1 MQIKLW
7 NDFSKRYNS
16 TKIPTTDGVSIDNV
30 HLKELTS
37 LETPTFILH
46 KGYNLNFTYA
56 YAFSAYYFISETISI
71 SNELIEIHCIKDVLA
86 TYKSNI
92 LSSKQFVNYSSSNY
106 NLNMLDSRISNNTV
120 VTQKENKVVFP
131 YYDING
137 YYVLTAIGE
146 NGGLSQKYTMLGG
159 VLNNLASKISQL
171 ADDTIIDKLVKQ
183 FGNVFGA
190 ITGLTY
196 IPLSR
201 SEDVPNTSI
210 YLGSWDSGV
219 VATALTQEG
228 SEKTISVEI
237 PWINK
242 GARRLNESIELF
254 LPYIGNVQLNTEF
267 FTNKNSVNV
276 EIAVDYITG
285 ELIYIVDERY
295 KYSTNT
301 GVPMQ
306 FSTYTQSANGTLLS
320 YGGSIL
326 NTLFTKWGDLEY
338 KATLA
343 IGGTEAN
350 TLLYGGSMPSQ
361 IYNKGINY
369 NVLGSIGGTAYGR
382 TKANNIIIRNTSFGY
397 TSGETA
403 LATTCGC
410 PLMTVISLSKL
421 TGFCQCAN
429 ASVELNADVGDI
441 IKVNN
446 FLNSGFFIE

>member
-7 NDFSKRYNS
+7 SDFSKRYNS
-16 TKIPTTDGVSIDNV
+16 TKIPSTDGTVIDNV
-30 HLKELTS
+30 YLKESTS
-37 LETPTFILH
+37 LESPTFVLH

-56 YAFSAYYFISETISI
+56 YAFNAYYFISETVSLN
-71 SNELIEIHCIKDVLA
+71 NELMEIHCMKDVLA
-86 TYKSNI
+86 TYKNSI
-92 LSSKQFVNYSSSNY
+92 LSSTQFVNYSSSNY
-106 NLNMLDSRISNNTV
+106 NLNILDNRISNNTV
-120 VTQKENKVVFP
+120 ITQSENKVKFP
-131 YYDING
+131 YYDVNG

-146 NGGLSQKYTMLGG
+146 NGGLSQKYTMLSG
-159 VLNNLASKISQL
+159 VLNILARKISQIE
-171 ADDTIIDKLVKQ
+171 DDTVIDKLVKQ

-190 ITGLTY
+190 ITGLSY
-196 IPLSR
+196 IPFSR
-201 SEDVPNTSI
+201 SEDAPNTSI

-219 VATALTQEG
+219 VATALSQEG
-228 SEKTISVEI
+228 SSKTLSLKI
-237 PWINK
+237 PWIHS
-242 GARRLNESIELF
+242 GSRRINETIELF

-267 FTNKNSVNV
+267 FKSKENV
-276 EIAVDYITG
+276 SIEVAVDYITG
-285 ELIYIVDERY
+285 ELIYIIYSRY
-295 KYSTNT
+295 KYSANC

-306 FSTYTQSANGTLLS
+306 FSTYTQSVNGVLLS

-326 NTLFTKWGDLEY
+326 NTLFTKWGELEY

-343 IGGTEAN
+343 IGGTEVN

-382 TKANNIIIRNTSFGY
+382 TTANDIIIRNTSFGY
-397 TSGETA
+397 TSSETA
-403 LATTCGC
+403 LANTCGC
-410 PLMTVISLSKL
+410 PLMTVTSLAKL